1 MIEVGLRRVE
11 NKWWG
16 GGGVPPPSTQ
26 AAGTQQKEFNPRA
39 FLTKGSTFIRIS
51 GGGQGRACARTPPYV

>member
-1 MIEVGLRRVE
+1 MV
-11 NKWWG
+11 